1 VPRLSIRNTQAITA
15 RIGTS
20 GTAGV
25 RKARGSSGWVRRSTS
40 TPMDTST
47 KANRVPMLTMSARV
61 DRGTKV
67 AIRATTTPVTSEITQ
82 GVP

>member
-1 VPRLSIRNTQAITA
+1 MPRLSIRNTHATTA

-25 RKARGSSGWVRRSTS
+25 RNARGRSGSVRRSTM
-40 TPMDTST
+40 TPIDTST
-47 KANRVPMLTMSARV
+47 KANRVPILTMSARV
-61 DRGTKV
+61 VRGTKV
-67 AIRATTTPVTSEITQ
+67 AIRASIAPVISEISQ